1 MLWQTRPLNP
11 LCVCLAKKLFAGNF
25 SLTPQRMQYVCH
37 VGQGRRKSGGQGRR
51 SVLLSRSL
59 AAISTNVV
67 AKGGV
72 AGRRR
77 SNCIN
82 NFLTNLPAQ
91 TNKTAEIVN
100 RGVVE
105 RGQGDLWRQTN

>member
-1 MLWQTRPLNP
+1 MW
-11 LCVCLAKKLFAGNF
+11 
-25 SLTPQRMQYVCH
+25 
-37 VGQGRRKSGGQGRR
+37 GRGVVKEGDKGC